1 MSKSISRRTFLKS
14 GLLAAGTVAAG
25 DAVAEAA
32 AAPARD
38 QHLATLID
46 ITRCIG
52 CGACV
57 EACRE
62 TNAPKFPNPQKPFP
76 KMIPERVKVSD
87 WSDKQDVDDRLTPYN
102 WLFIQTATVMVEG
115 EETELTIPRRCM
127 HCTNPPCVKLCPW
140 GASRQYQNGISRI
153 DTDMCLGGSKCKAVC
168 PWDIPQRQTGD
179 GLYLKLL
186 PSLAG
191 NGIMNKCDRCYDR
204 VARDELPACIEACPE
219 DVQTIGPR
227 AEIVALAHERARE
240 INGYVYGEHE
250 NGGTN
255 TLYVSPVPFETLNAA
270 IQKGPGKPHLG
281 PAEDRMADANHLGA
295 ALLIAPLAGA
305 ATALGRYLKAAR
317 RAGQSPTSDDASHQ
331 RSSKTSDR

>member
-1 MSKSISRRTFLKS
+1 MPKPISRRTFLKS
-14 GLLAAGTVAAG
+14 GLAAAGTL
-25 DAVAEAA
+25 AA
-32 AAPARD
+32 ADALAATSSPRD
-38 QHLATLID
+38 NHLATLID
-46 ITRCIG
+46 ISRCVG

-62 TNAPKFPNPQKPFP
+62 TNADKFPDPQKPFP
-76 KMIPERVKVSD
+76 KMLPARVKVSD

-102 WLFIQTATVMVEG
+102 WLFIQSATVTVNG

-179 GLYLKLL
+179 GLYLDLL

-204 VARDELPACIEACPE
+204 VARGASPACIEACPE
-219 DVQTIGPR
+219 EVQIIGPR
-227 AEIVALAHERARE
+227 PEIVARAHERARE
-240 INGYVYGEHE
+240 IGGYIYGEHE

-270 IQKGPGKPHLG
+270 IEKGPGRPHLG
-281 PAEDRMADANHLGA
+281 PAADRMADANNLGA
-295 ALLIAPLAGA
+295 ALLMAPLAGA
-305 ATALGRYLKAAR
+305 ATALGRFYKAVR
-317 RAGQSPTSDDASHQ
+317 RKGRRHPEVA
-331 RSSKTSDR
+331 DRQNPSIDK

>member
-1 MSKSISRRTFLKS
+1 MSESISRRTFLKS
-14 GLLAAGTVAAG
+14 GIVAAGTLAAGETAARAAG
-25 DAVAEAA
+25 
-32 AAPARD
+32 APARD

-52 CGACV
+52 CGECV
-57 EACRE
+57 AACRE
-62 TNAPKFPNPQKPFP
+62 ANGHKFPNPKKPFP
-76 KMIPERVKVSD
+76 RMYPDRVKVSD

-102 WLFIQTATVMVEG
+102 WLFIQEVTVTHGG
-115 EETELTIPRRCM
+115 EEFDLTIPRRCM

-179 GLYLKLL
+179 GLYLDLL

-204 VARDELPACIEACPE
+204 VATGGQPACIEACPE
-219 DVQTIGPR
+219 EVQTIGPR
-227 AEIVALAHERARE
+227 PEIVALARERARE

-270 IQKGPGKPHLG
+270 IEKGPGRPHLG
-281 PAEDRMADANHLGA
+281 PAADRMAEANNIGA

-305 ATALGRYLKAAR
+305 ATALGRFFKAAR
-317 RAGQSPTSDDASHQ
+317 KAGSGEHPSADT
-331 RSSKTSDR
+331 